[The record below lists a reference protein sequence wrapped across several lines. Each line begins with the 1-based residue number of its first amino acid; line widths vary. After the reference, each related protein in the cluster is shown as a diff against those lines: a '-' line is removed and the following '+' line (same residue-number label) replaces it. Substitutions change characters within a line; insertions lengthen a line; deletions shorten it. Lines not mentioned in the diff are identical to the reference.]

1 MVSSIRAALV
11 GRRRDGLQQ
20 RKLLLLL
27 VQISRPLFRDLFR
40 LQPRHTLAL
49 QAIFDPQN
57 LEIEQI
63 ERIGGRNC

>member
-1 MVSSIRAALV
+1 V
-11 GRRRDGLQQ
+11 
-20 RKLLLLL
+20 LLL
-27 VQISRPLFRDLFR
+27 VQISQPFFRDLFR